1 MMKQNTLTGLVLIAV
16 GLAILFL
23 LRGTVLRL
31 IIFILGILGVVVG
44 LLILITGIA
53 LVFWRRR

>member
-1 MMKQNTLTGLVLIAV
+1 MKQNTLTGLVLIAV
-16 GLAILFL
+16 GLGILFL

-44 LLILITGIA
+44 LLILIAGIA

>member
-1 MMKQNTLTGLVLIAV
+1 MKQNTLTGLVLIAV

-44 LLILITGIA
+44 LLILIAGIA
-53 LVFWRRR
+53 IVFWRRR